1 MAVAR
6 VLETAGRS
14 RGGEVPMSRRVTRSC
29 VAALTLSLGAASFV
43 SANDV
48 PRRPDGRPDLSG
60 NYDTATLTPIQRRP
74 ELGDRKTFT
83 PEEAEQ
89 MERAI
94 AAWAAADAKPG
105 DPNRSAP
112 SA

>member
-6 VLETAGRS
+6 MLETAGRS
-14 RGGEVPMSRRVTRSC
+14 RAGEVPMSRRVTRSC
-29 VAALTLSLGAASFV
+29 VAALMLSLVASFV

-94 AAWAAADAKPG
+94 AAWAAAD
-105 DPNRSAP
+105 
-112 SA
+112 